1 MIKSKVLEFHET
13 FLPESAYIASILKLA
28 SEGFSGT
35 KYEISEQS
43 GIPTGKQKGKVEPH
57 IKYAKFMGLTDFR
70 CENSVYDLSLTPLGE
85 EVLAEDPYL
94 HEELSCLLC
103 HYEMT
108 RRKSGA
114 PQWEFLI
121 HNAYPGLEVKLSE
134 ERLFTLAGTWCD
146 VPNESMRK
154 KVFSVVK
161 GSYMKGCF
169 EKLSFLTWKNDI
181 EFHEQPER
189 SDLIF
194 VYAYA
199 LSDSW
204 DRLFPDKREITISD
218 LKNEIGFDRIF
229 GFNEDES
236 NSVIDSLA
244 FEGILTVNR
253 QLFPATLI
261 RTSDTG
267 SIISKLYSRLL

>member
-1 MIKSKVLEFHET
+1 MIKSKTLEFHET
-13 FLPESAYIASILKLA
+13 FLPESAYVASILKLA

-43 GIPTGKQKGKVEPH
+43 GIPTGKKKGKVEPH
-57 IKYAKFMGLTDFR
+57 IKYAKFMGLTDFG
-70 CENSVYDLSLTPLGE
+70 CENGVYSLSLTPLGE
-85 EVLAEDPYL
+85 EVFAEDPYL
-94 HEELSCLLC
+94 HEELSRLIC
-103 HYEMT
+103 HYGMT
-108 RRKSGA
+108 RRELGA

-121 HNAYPGLEVKLSE
+121 HNAYPGLGVKLGE

-146 VPNESMRK
+146 VPGESMRK
-154 KVFSVVK
+154 KVFRVVK

-169 EKLSFLTWKNDI
+169 EKLNFLTWKNDI
-181 EFHEQPER
+181 EFHEQSGRP
-189 SDLIF
+189 DLIF

-204 DRLFPDKREITISD
+204 DRLFPDKREITISE

-244 FEGILTVNR
+244 FEGILTINR

-267 SIISKLYSRLL
+267 SVISKLYSRLL

>member
-1 MIKSKVLEFHET
+1 MIKSKELEFHET
-13 FLPESAYIASILKLA
+13 FLPESAYIAAILELA

-35 KYEISEQS
+35 KYEISERS

-57 IKYAKFMGLTDFR
+57 IKYAKFMGLADFEY
-70 CENSVYDLSLTPLGE
+70 ENGVYRLSLTRLGE
-85 EVLAEDPYL
+85 EVFAEDRYL

-103 HYEMT
+103 HYGMT
-108 RRKSGA
+108 RKKDGA

-121 HNAYPGLEVKLSE
+121 HDAHPGFGVLSE
-134 ERLFTLAGTWCD
+134 ERLFSLAGTWCD
-146 VPNESMRK
+146 VPDEFMRK

-169 EKLSFLTWKNDI
+169 EKLNFLTWKKDI
-181 EFHEQPER
+181 EFHEQSVRAEF
-189 SDLIF
+189 IF

-204 DRLFPDKREITISD
+204 DRLFPDKREITVD
-218 LKNEIGFDRIF
+218 ELKNEIGFDRIF
-229 GFNEDES
+229 GFNEDEL

-261 RTSDTG
+261 RTSDTE
-267 SIISKLYSRLL
+267 SIVSRLYGRLL